1 MRLRCAGVGYPGE
14 FHMVGMSLMMGG
26 NVRVG
31 LEDNMRVRRRENAD
45 SNAVLVDKAVAM
57 AALFDR
63 EPATPA
69 EARERLG
76 LKGADQVAF

>member
-1 MRLRCAGVGYPGE
+1 
-14 FHMVGMSLMMGG
+14 MVGMSLMMGG